1 MYKQDLIV
9 KLLTRTLLTSSFN
22 KYCYTLEYKGN
33 YQGLRMEYLY
43 AFINK
48 PVLFNNKYEFKT
60 LNSYYYD
67 ETSYNLYKFYINL
80 LFNQKPE
87 QALITLNIIKGA
99 GNSPNLQGN
108 IELLK
113 KKCFFTRYANEPFR
127 FEYSIY
133 NLYSFWIY
141 LYFYKFINRLFR
153 SKSFD

>member
-113 KKCFFTRYANEPFR
+113 KNAFLHAMLMNHLDLNTPFIIYTHSGFTC
-127 FEYSIY
+127 I
-133 NLYSFWIY
+133 
-141 LYFYKFINRLFR
+141 FINL
-153 SKSFD
+153 